1 MKIPKSGALI
11 IFLNNSGKELNL
23 LPLLGIIHMSTIV
36 NRLLA
41 HKYIVIGAIALAG
54 LLVYAL
60 PIGDIFSQV
69 SAAQG
74 GGDQSAAGGHPTNP
88 NAYKV
93 CEHNSTPKK
102 CYGHTSGG

>member
-1 MKIPKSGALI
+1 
-11 IFLNNSGKELNL
+11 
-23 LPLLGIIHMSTIV
+23 MSTIA

-41 HKYIVIGAIALAG
+41 HKYIVIAGIALAS
-54 LLVYAL
+54 LLVYIL

-69 SAAQG
+69 SAAKG